1 MSSEGSA
8 GGSRRREGRMREE
21 KAARPGL
28 SGQKPAQ
35 FVSAAPRPPSPEATT
50 MHSDAQTRKAGGR
63 LSREDQ
69 RRLGDILQRV
79 YDDVIRQ
86 GVPDR
91 FRDLLSELEN
101 AGDTGQAEATT
112 SSSHGQGQVHGEV
125 RGQGAGEDNSES
137 DRLVGAKGLDNPGS
151 KGSH

>member
-1 MSSEGSA
+1 M
-8 GGSRRREGRMREE
+8 
-21 KAARPGL
+21 
-28 SGQKPAQ
+28 QTD
-35 FVSAAPRPPSPEATT
+35 APL
-50 MHSDAQTRKAGGR
+50 RKTGGR

-91 FRDLLSELEN
+91 FKDLLNELDS
-101 AGDTGQAEATT
+101 ASDRGQAEATKA
-112 SSSHGQGQVHGEV
+112 SSHGQG
-125 RGQGAGEDNSES
+125 ADEDNSQS
-137 DRLVGAKGLDNPGS
+137 DGLVGAKGLDNPGS

>member
-1 MSSEGSA
+1 M
-8 GGSRRREGRMREE
+8 
-21 KAARPGL
+21 KDAA
-28 SGQKPAQ
+28 A
-35 FVSAAPRPPSPEATT
+35 
-50 MHSDAQTRKAGGR
+50 R

-91 FRDLLSELEN
+91 FRELLSELDGT
-101 AGDTGQAEATT
+101 GDAGQAEPKSEPK
-112 SSSHGQGQVHGEV
+112 SSFSGQV
-125 RGQGAGEDNSES
+125 RAGERDQHSNPLMGGSE
-137 DRLVGAKGLDNPGS
+137 GLNHPGS

>member
-1 MSSEGSA
+1 MKEFKSV
-8 GGSRRREGRMREE
+8 
-21 KAARPGL
+21 
-28 SGQKPAQ
+28 KPDW
-35 FVSAAPRPPSPEATT
+35 TG
-50 MHSDAQTRKAGGR
+50 RKAHQSQFAQQSPPRAEAAMQTDAPIRRAAGR

-91 FRDLLSELEN
+91 FRDLLDELDD
-101 AGDTGQAEATT
+101 AGDTVQATT
-112 SSSHGQGQVHGEV
+112 SASRGQDH
-125 RGQGAGEDNSES
+125 GQGAGEDDSES
-137 DRLVGAKGLDNPGS
+137 DHLVGAKGLDNPGS

>member
-1 MSSEGSA
+1 MTKQKAAKPISAEIPGRSA
-8 GGSRRREGRMREE
+8 GNEP
-21 KAARPGL
+21 KPLTPG
-28 SGQKPAQ
+28 
-35 FVSAAPRPPSPEATT
+35 TT
-50 MHSDAQTRKAGGR
+50 MHTDAQVRKAGGR

-91 FRDLLSELEN
+91 FRTLLNELGETKHESDEDREAAR
-101 AGDTGQAEATT
+101 AG
-112 SSSHGQGQVHGEV
+112 
-125 RGQGAGEDNSES
+125 RGQSDAP
-137 DRLVGAKGLDNPGS
+137 DRLVTARGADQSN